1 LSLVLFPAHQISLVS
16 DAPAVDFT
24 IFKVSVEDLAVEGHY
39 MRKSIQK
46 IFIFRKG
53 RKTKKDASLEGN
65 SSSPALQL
73 TLSESATG
81 QSAKEES
88 RPSSEGN
95 SHNTLDLLCPS
106 KPTQPAFPSAT
117 TVSSHSTAHRAG
129 IEMETSEKA
138 NEVPDELLGS
148 TIASGIGD
156 KPHSVS
162 IQSPE
167 SSGFHDETEAP
178 HLVQSYNQIPVLE
191 QTRLPRGG
199 VSIETQAAGR
209 VQVREW
215 LQYDFMWN

>member
-1 LSLVLFPAHQISLVS
+1 
-16 DAPAVDFT
+16 
-24 IFKVSVEDLAVEGHY
+24 

-53 RKTKKDASLEGN
+53 RKTKKDASLEEYSG
-65 SSSPALQL
+65 PTALHQ
-73 TLSESATG
+73 TLSESATR
-81 QSAKEES
+81 QSAQEES
-88 RPSSEGN
+88 RPPSEDH
-95 SHNTLDLLCPS
+95 SHNTPDILGPS
-106 KPTQPAFPSAT
+106 KPTPPTFPSAT

-129 IEMETSEKA
+129 IDMETSEKA

-148 TIASGIGD
+148 TIAPGIGD

-209 VQVREW
+209 VQVR
-215 LQYDFMWN
+215 

>member
-1 LSLVLFPAHQISLVS
+1 
-16 DAPAVDFT
+16 
-24 IFKVSVEDLAVEGHY
+24 

-53 RKTKKDASLEGN
+53 RKVKKDASLEGYN
-65 SSSPALQL
+65 SNPPALHQ

-81 QSAKEES
+81 QSAKGES
-88 RPSSEGN
+88 RPPSDGDSP
-95 SHNTLDLLCPS
+95 NTLDILDPS
-106 KPTQPAFPSAT
+106 KATQPTFPSAT
-117 TVSSHSTAHRAG
+117 TVSSHSTAHRTG
-129 IEMETSEKA
+129 IEMDTSEKA

-148 TIASGIGD
+148 TIAPGIGD

-167 SSGFHDETEAP
+167 SSGFHDDTEAP

-209 VQVREW
+209 VQVRER
-215 LQYDFMWN
+215 LAYDFTCN